1 MSKEIYIQWE
11 KEKDN
16 FLKTVI
22 YQRKKNEYVH
32 FISLGEKLGRW
43 GDNRLIELGDLPAI
57 ILKGKLFDKNDFL
70 YYYLGF
76 FEDYVTL
83 GKDKLV
89 CKVLEALSEVSILT
103 PNRNIDWM
111 ARVKST
117 KYLAFPLFTYHA
129 HYEDLEEFYGNEK
142 YDEIRYQRI
151 INVVVLWKVKTE
163 IGNFT
168 EIEVVFLKNLNF
180 NAVLSASVL
189 SSLEDTPELLYLI
202 YRNPKV
208 FLNAIIDGLLV
219 NKPDYKKQELKD
231 LAFKALEAKGVEITR
246 EFILGNLENIIKTV
260 KQAIRAKPK
269 RKKKTAVIDR
279 KCIMCGK
286 QIKKGNYCN
295 TCYPYRWHALL
306 LAEELK
312 DRNLVD
318 KFLVKKLTKEEKQA
332 ILENIRPSDTRYSFN
347 HFERQLRKLINL
359 ASEKKDKKL
368 YSKLKA
374 LSFI

>member
-1 MSKEIYIQWE
+1 MSKKFYIQWE

-16 FLKTVI
+16 FLKNVI
-22 YQRKKNEYVH
+22 YRRRKIDYVD

-43 GDNRLIELGDLPAI
+43 GDIIELGDIPAI
-57 ILKGKLFDKNDFL
+57 ILTGILLDKHDFL
-70 YYYLGF
+70 YYHLGF
-76 FEDYVTL
+76 YEDYLNL
-83 GKDKLV
+83 GKDRLV
-89 CKVLEALSEVSILT
+89 GKILEALSKVSIFT

-117 KYLAFPLFTYHA
+117 KYLPFPLFTYHA
-129 HYEDLEEFYGNEK
+129 HYENLEEFYGNEK

-151 INVVVLWKVKTE
+151 INVVVIWRVKTKE
-163 IGNFT
+163 ESFT
-168 EIEVVFLKNLNF
+168 EIEVVFLKNLDF
-180 NAVLSASVL
+180 NTVLSASVL
-189 SSLEDTPELLYLI
+189 SNLEDTPELLYLI
-202 YRNPKV
+202 SRNPEGL
-208 FLNAIIDGLLV
+208 LNAIIDGLLV

-269 RKKKTAVIDR
+269 REKKTAEIDR

-286 QIKKGNYCN
+286 PIKKGNYCN

-306 LAEELK
+306 LAEELR

-318 KFLVKKLTKEEKQA
+318 KFLAKKLTKEEKQS
-332 ILENIRPSDTRYSFN
+332 ILESIRPSETRYSFN